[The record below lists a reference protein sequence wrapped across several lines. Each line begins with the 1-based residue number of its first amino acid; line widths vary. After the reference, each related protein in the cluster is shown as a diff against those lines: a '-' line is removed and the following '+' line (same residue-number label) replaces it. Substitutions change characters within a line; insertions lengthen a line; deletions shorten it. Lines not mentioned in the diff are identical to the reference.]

1 MSKRMEGAPQMSP
14 QGNEW
19 VSREEYDELRDHT
32 NSLEAKVDNLSAQ
45 IAEMQRTQQ
54 LLLEKISDI
63 RKEDVE
69 QKDSAPRGKLRSKL
83 GAVAASAAAF
93 FGKFFHRGEDLG
105 DIPEEKLGK
114 RENRRGAHAK
124 GEEKNDTPIVSPRR
138 DEKSKISREQ
148 EDKRNKNKTPGRWK
162 KILVGTLATALAIG
176 GTVYA
181 LGSRKGAQD
190 IPDIPEPTPIT
201 QEFDMNELL
210 RTSEVKQA
218 LAEQKAEADL
228 QNKANE
234 MGMSVESM
242 KRLADEHGMPYD
254 KIGTDEAQHYL
265 SDQLVAKNNI
275 AEPFDA
281 STPEKAKESL
291 SFYIYNHKDVCAE
304 FYAALHENPEG
315 EVDGLENPQDTID
328 YSEQFKKNDAA
339 FDAARKEV
347 IGTLN
352 EDGTN
357 VTVRDATDR
366 DVITFHKI
374 HEEGSDNGTLG
385 VGDNKENS
393 NGMNEKVVETNFTNR
408 GITTWTKVG
417 CAQNAAP
424 VTRVVREATATP
436 IQAKQGGGKQ
446 KQDRRQVE
454 QGEWHNE
461 NHGHEEGEEET
472 PPPSDAKNEHADDPQ
487 EVAEDS
493 AKETPRSKDQAEAS
507 KDKQVDKDGD
517 GLPDSSGKSKS
528 NNGEDDINGT
538 QGDTSE
544 DRPANKNNT
553 EADNGGSGSGEHVT
567 GGGAT
572 DTGSGNQGGSGEGGT
587 GSNRA
592 DSGGSGKETSRD
604 SQEGGSS
611 WTRNWGSEES
621 GSWKIGSD
629 GKREE
634 SSESSSYDTGRVE
647 RSGDSNDAA
656 NGDVELQSVPIR
668 QQD

>member
-1 MSKRMEGAPQMSP
+1 MSETVKVGRNRPPQNGWASK
-14 QGNEW
+14 
-19 VSREEYDELRDHT
+19 EEVNELRAEVAELRET
-32 NSLEAKVDNLSAQ
+32 NQKMLEEIKGLRAELGGAK
-45 IAEMQRTQQ
+45 
-54 LLLEKISDI
+54 
-63 RKEDVE
+63 
-69 QKDSAPRGKLRSKL
+69 RSHFL
-83 GAVAASAAAF
+83 GAVATSAAAF

-114 RENRRGAHAK
+114 RENRKGAHAK
-124 GEEKNDTPIVSPRR
+124 GKEKEKEKEKEKGGTPTASARR

-148 EDKRNKNKTPGRWK
+148 EDKPNKNKTPGRGK
-162 KILVGTLATALAIG
+162 KILVGALAAVLAIG
-176 GTVYA
+176 GAVYA
-181 LGSRKGAQD
+181 LGSRKGAQG

-291 SFYIYNHKDVCAE
+291 SFYVYNHKDVCAE

-328 YSEQFKKNDAA
+328 YSEQFKENDAA

-352 EDGTN
+352 EDGTK
-357 VTVRDATDR
+357 VTVREATDR

-385 VGDNKENS
+385 VGENKENS

-424 VTRVVREATATP
+424 VTRVVRGATAAP
-436 IQAKQGGGKQ
+436 KQAKQEVVQ
-446 KQDRRQVE
+446 KEEHYQE
-454 QGEWHNE
+454 AQGELRKE
-461 NHGHEEGEEET
+461 EHGQEEGERRT
-472 PPPSDAKNEHADDPQ
+472 PPSDAKDEHADDPQ
-487 EVAEDS
+487 EDPENKVT
-493 AKETPRSKDQAEAS
+493 ETPKSTDQAEAS
-507 KDKQVDKDGD
+507 EDKQADKNGD

-528 NNGEDDINGT
+528 NNGEDDIKGK
-538 QGDTSE
+538 QGDTGE

-553 EADNGGSGSGEHVT
+553 EADNGGSGSGEHVA
-567 GGGAT
+567 GG
-572 DTGSGNQGGSGEGGT
+572 GNQGGSGEGGT

-592 DSGGSGKETSRD
+592 DSGGGGKETSQN
-604 SQEGGSS
+604 SQEGSSS
-611 WTRNWGSEES
+611 WTRKWGSKES
-621 GSWKIGSD
+621 SSWRIGSD
-629 GKREE
+629 GKKVE

-647 RSGDSNDAA
+647 RNGNSNDAA
-656 NGDVELQSVPIR
+656 NGNVELLSSSVPIS
-668 QQD
+668 QED